1 MDKLRGRKLKG
12 ARVLLLALGL
22 LLVALAAYLSPKPLR
37 SVVTAGDIDTHAL
50 AYCTVYD
57 VSAQMSH
64 NISEPTAELLAELFD
79 GVLVSGPVLY
89 ANAAVNAEFLNLYL
103 SLPLQG
109 GGYRKVTVE
118 LISSCW
124 QAQGVYDIF
133 INVDNRGDMVM
144 RGKEAV
150 DAFMRAW

>member
-1 MDKLRGRKLKG
+1 M
-12 ARVLLLALGL
+12 
-22 LLVALAAYLSPKPLR
+22 
-37 SVVTAGDIDTHAL
+37 AGGIDADAL

-57 VSAQMSH
+57 VSAQTSH
-64 NISEPTAELLAELFD
+64 NISAPTAELLAELFD

-124 QAQGVYDIF
+124 QAQGVYDVF
-133 INVDNRGDMVM
+133 VNVDSRGYMVM
-144 RGKEAV
+144 GGKEAV